1 MRVSAQSFRGAATD
15 DSFFARQQCPVVA
28 TVCPALLIKFFTQN
42 LPVTIAWDEK
52 LRCAKLPLRNFWVL
66 WFYLFFLYF
75 CCLPI
80 FSSGRSVTQFLS
92 LLKLLFLLFY
102 YSFTDVRLVIS
113 VSLLP
118 ELELGILDGLCHEV
132 DILVGLVIIL
142 LHWGRQRLKRPVG
155 VYIYKTYYCHA
166 LDKTVAQ
173 IQANFNT

>member
-15 DSFFARQQCPVVA
+15 DSVFARQQCPVVA

-52 LRCAKLPLRNFWVL
+52 LRCSKLPLRNFWVL

-92 LLKLLFLLFY
+92 LLKLLFLLF
-102 YSFTDVRLVIS
+102 
-113 VSLLP
+113 LL
-118 ELELGILDGLCHEV
+118 LIYWYTSCYLCFSITWAWAWHPGWT
-132 DILVGLVIIL
+132 LPRSR
-142 LHWGRQRLKRPVG
+142 HSGRPG
-155 VYIYKTYYCHA
+155 HHTPA
-166 LDKTVAQ
+166 LRQTAAQ
-173 IQANFNT
+173 TACGSIHI